1 MLAITLTY
9 LMAVTLFGP
18 FIMRKRKP
26 MENLIWPIRF
36 YNGFMVAFNAY
47 LYINWSAK
55 LAWGLDCWGC
65 GKSMQRLDQ
74 GALVLWEL
82 TLLSRYFD
90 FFDSLFFVCRKKLD
104 HLSVLHVTH
113 HTLVPIIVWFA
124 GKFEPTPMVVFAGYI
139 NLPIHV
145 IMYSYYGFSTFPKLK
160 KYLWWKK
167 YLTTI
172 QIAQFCLDL
181 VHSLQTIYFP
191 FCKYHTLTYIQTA
204 FSLTFLYLF
213 CQFYL
218 RSYLSSSAGKQKQKT
233 IVSSSS
239 TIVRSNG
246 SACSNGHHLQQLECN
261 PSSSSS
267 SAELSTTI
275 AETKKMV

>member
-1 MLAITLTY
+1 MLTITMTY
-9 LMAVTLFGP
+9 LIAVTLFGP
-18 FIMRKRKP
+18 YIMRKRKP
-26 MENLIWPIRF
+26 MDNLIWPIRA
-36 YNGFMVAFNAY
+36 YNAFMVLFNAY
-47 LYINWSAK
+47 LYISFSYK
-55 LAWGLDCWGC
+55 LQWGLDCWGC
-65 GKSMQRLDQ
+65 GKAMQRLDQ
-74 GALVLWEL
+74 GGLVLWEL

-90 FFDSLFFVCRKKLD
+90 FFDSLFFVCRKKFD

-145 IMYSYYGFSTFPKLK
+145 IMYTYYGLSTFPKLR

-172 QIAQFCLDL
+172 QIIQFCLDL
-181 VHSLQTIYFP
+181 VHSLQIFYYP
-191 FCKYHTLTYIQTA
+191 FCKYHMLTYVQTA

-218 RSYLSSSAGKQKQKT
+218 RSYLSSNKSKQQLMTDNDTDGAPLLSKTEGKIK
-233 IVSSSS
+233 
-239 TIVRSNG
+239 SNG
-246 SACSNGHHLQQLECN
+246 L
-261 PSSSSS
+261 
-267 SAELSTTI
+267 LSTNGNGNQTPKFVATI
-275 AETKKMV
+275 SAAESKKID